1 MFVNSAVIIAG
12 VLVGSEKIISDFLD
26 DLGSENL
33 LTQVGLFAS
42 FFLDLLFQPIIVL
55 LLKFNYNGRFL

>member
-1 MFVNSAVIIAG
+1 MFVNSAVIITG
-12 VLVGSEKIISDFLD
+12 VLVGSGKIISDFLD